1 MFCHCTMSARS
12 RKEHGCQ
19 ERHRLSSTDHLRAS
33 RCARVRNL
41 SHLSR
46 PWSSHFTSQDCCQFC
61 FVSDRMYGPNFY
73 SSHRTWQALSH
84 GSTASTSSRKT
95 HHFFQFSQSVPSR
108 KTHTRINWACLLS
121 MTKSTLAQSWN
132 HPWYRNAS
140 QHHGPICNFQDTHL
154 GWNARHTRILC
165 VNPGEAGNLTEKGA
179 TCASPL
185 ESPHRHWRGSRQK

>member
-1 MFCHCTMSARS
+1 MLP
-12 RKEHGCQ
+12 K
-19 ERHRLSSTDHLRAS
+19 LRAS

-61 FVSDRMYGPNFY
+61 LVSDRMNGPNFY

-108 KTHTRINWACLLS
+108 KTHTRINWACLLF
-121 MTKSTLAQSWN
+121 MTSQPWRSHGTTHGTATPRSTTAQFATFRTHTWV
-132 HPWYRNAS
+132 
-140 QHHGPICNFQDTHL
+140 GTQDT
-154 GWNARHTRILC
+154 
-165 VNPGEAGNLTEKGA
+165 PGF
-179 TCASPL
+179 CA
-185 ESPHRHWRGSRQK
+185 